1 MSQGDEL
8 VQVTQ
13 TGLVPRQHDQVLG
26 LALGLSSLAQV
37 DHGPVDLP
45 QVAQA
50 HQREYLS
57 SVEEDLVEKIKAAV

>member
-1 MSQGDEL
+1 MSL

-45 QVAQA
+45 
-50 HQREYLS
+50 RWRRPIS
-57 SVEEDLVEKIKAAV
+57 SNILKNGGSM